1 MFDAENAS
9 MDFAHVSEREEG
21 VRSSNGGAARGA
33 SGSPPRSLT
42 GRRRFS
48 EVFATGTW
56 RRQEGITVIVARDE
70 RAPEVGI
77 VASKRRVGSAVD
89 RNRAKR
95 RIRAALGHVT
105 LSEGSYIVVA
115 SRRVLTAPFGELVG
129 WLETA
134 MEEERD

>member
-9 MDFAHVSEREEG
+9 MDSAHVSEPEEAA
-21 VRSSNGGAARGA
+21 RSSNGGAGRAA

-48 EVFATGTW
+48 EVFATGTR
-56 RRQEGITVIVARDE
+56 RRQGGITVIAVRDG
-70 RAPEVGI
+70 RDAEVGI
-77 VASKRRVGSAVD
+77 VASKKRVGPAVD

-95 RIRAALGHVT
+95 RIRAALGQVT
-105 LSEGSYIVVA
+105 LSGGSYIVVA
-115 SRRVLTAPFGELVG
+115 SRAVLTAPFERLVG

-134 MEEERD
+134 MKEKRD